1 MCGRNF
7 LCEQLS
13 KRGCYLYENTAPVA
27 VIFLQEGNDIVS
39 ANGTFMFGEEF
50 INLTEESISELFEGL
65 YETIKKVE
73 R

>member
-1 MCGRNF
+1 
-7 LCEQLS
+7 
-13 KRGCYLYENTAPVA
+13 
-27 VIFLQEGNDIVS
+27 
-39 ANGTFMFGEEF
+39 MFGEEF